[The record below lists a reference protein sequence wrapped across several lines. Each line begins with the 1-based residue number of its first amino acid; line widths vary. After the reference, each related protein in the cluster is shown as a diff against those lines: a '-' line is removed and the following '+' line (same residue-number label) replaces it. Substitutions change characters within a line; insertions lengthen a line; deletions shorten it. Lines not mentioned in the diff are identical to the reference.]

1 MEPDR
6 RVILENLLT
15 LSRPLPQLKQ
25 ELAAFGF
32 DYGGEPVE
40 LSANELAAVLQKFL
54 DGLIPAT
61 AVEDWADLIE
71 VREDVDYPESQ
82 KDVISDIIYQL
93 ANPVLEGSLDADK
106 AREFLALLT

>member
-1 MEPDR
+1 M
-6 RVILENLLT
+6 
-15 LSRPLPQLKQ
+15 
-25 ELAAFGF
+25 
-32 DYGGEPVE
+32 
-40 LSANELAAVLQKFL
+40 LQKFL
-54 DGLIPAT
+54 NGLIPAT

-82 KDVISDIIYQL
+82 KDVISDIICQL